1 MQHTSL
7 FATAILAL
15 SMILTPALAV
25 GRGANLFCLGVG
37 ASKNGPPPKSS
48 PAPFAPKVLRHSPKT
63 NTVWGFEIM
72 REGTVV
78 TSPYGKNQTVKAATS
93 YTILRRQ
100 NLYYGLN
107 YKTDLFARAG
117 ARLRSAEEPACFTG
131 SHCYANTKPH
141 NRPAAN
147 VFGLLNLTLQNING
161 TTGWKT
167 PRITRN
173 PNECR
178 P

>member
-7 FATAILAL
+7 FATAVLAL
-15 SMILTPALAV
+15 IMILTPALAV
-25 GRGANLFCLGVG
+25 GRGANLFCLGVS

-78 TSPYGKNQTVKAATS
+78 KSPYGKNQTVKAATS

-100 NLYYGLN
+100 NLYDGLIIKQI
-107 YKTDLFARAG
+107 YLHA
-117 ARLRSAEEPACFTG
+117 L
-131 SHCYANTKPH
+131 
-141 NRPAAN
+141 
-147 VFGLLNLTLQNING
+147 GLD
-161 TTGWKT
+161 
-167 PRITRN
+167 
-173 PNECR
+173 
-178 P
+178 

>member
-48 PAPFAPKVLRHSPKT
+48 PAPFAPKVLRHSPNT
-63 NTVWGFEIM
+63 NTVRGFEIM

-78 TSPYGKNQTVKAATS
+78 TSPYEKNQTVKAATS

-100 NLYYGLN
+100 NLYNGLN
-107 YKTDLFARAG
+107 YKTDLFARVG
-117 ARLRSAEEPACFTG
+117 ARLRSAEKPACFTG
-131 SHCYANTKPH
+131 SHCNGNTKPH
-141 NRPAAN
+141 NKPAEN
-147 VFGLLNLTLQNING
+147 VGGLLNLTLRKYQ
-161 TTGWKT
+161 WD
-167 PRITRN
+167 
-173 PNECR
+173 
-178 P
+178 